1 MTQVWAAVWLNKATK
16 NLNYL
21 KEAEE
26 GYKKLN
32 EQNNAFYW
40 DEKIRGITVCFFL
53 FGFKFKV

>member
-32 EQNNAFYW
+32 EQSNAFYW
-40 DEKIRGITVCFFL
+40 DEKIRGITVCLFFIWL
-53 FGFKFKV
+53 